1 MINLDYWI
9 DKASGEMI
17 KGILI
22 VGMTIWVVIF
32 GSLGVYYVLSMGG
45 DDSVIGYTE
54 HGHPITKQDLDNME
68 KEDGK

>member
-9 DKASGEMI
+9 DKASGDTI
-17 KGILI
+17 KSILI
-22 VGMTIWVVIF
+22 V